1 LLFGRGLLKNIEDY
15 KMTLNELI
23 RQLLNCNSVIND
35 ETQDREYTVPR
46 VLLKEVI
53 EQLVRL
59 ENLEK

>member
-1 LLFGRGLLKNIEDY
+1 
-15 KMTLNELI
+15 MTLNELI